1 MARIS
6 QYKALGTKMGGY
18 KATLSKVQSM
28 EYAKKH
34 ADWKAG
40 EQKALY
46 GEIGKTVS
54 NIIGIAQE
62 RKRLKDLEPL
72 PTPDRPEV
80 KLDQQSP
87 EALEDLGGVRSE
99 SEIDFGMGSDA
110 VGKIDSEAMQ
120 IRGPAF
126 DKLGIDIPPKPTPM
140 DFTGAKVGRGAT
152 DSMRLSPDTTAGALP
167 MTGLPFAENNMRGF
181 TGGQTQDTQTGYPI
195 WSEDSV
201 GAGDATYPTKEE
213 VAGIHPVQKRGALTS
228 LGNVPSYFATEA
240 ETQAFQNE
248 INQNIQSNLPVE
260 KTDYPTEAELSL
272 VHPAPGRGYDPD
284 RVGNQPNVQ
293 PGTPDSPRPD
303 WMKERLDTPPE
314 GARPNPTM
322 ERETASMIT
331 DDFVIDALN
340 PEEPSLMGSARD
352 YNIEKAIGAV
362 SGDKDSVKRAFAM
375 ESSSGMDPKAKG
387 NPFQIKSDSARA
399 EFESKYGKNYS
410 IENSAK
416 FYEEVT
422 KKNVGAVKGR
432 EGSSFENYKFKTGRL
447 SRQYPGGANI
457 FEGASEAIG
466 GGKDVQGF
474 VEYMTW
480 QQGRTGA
487 LDIITTTM
495 GEGGKLNKTS
505 KAYMLNNISESQK
518 LELKDL
524 SDKEFAQKWLRI
536 QHEKWESK

>member
-1 MARIS
+1 
-6 QYKALGTKMGGY
+6 
-18 KATLSKVQSM
+18 
-28 EYAKKH
+28 
-34 ADWKAG
+34 
-40 EQKALY
+40 
-46 GEIGKTVS
+46 
-54 NIIGIAQE
+54 
-62 RKRLKDLEPL
+62 
-72 PTPDRPEV
+72 
-80 KLDQQSP
+80 
-87 EALEDLGGVRSE
+87 
-99 SEIDFGMGSDA
+99 
-110 VGKIDSEAMQ
+110 
-120 IRGPAF
+120 
-126 DKLGIDIPPKPTPM
+126 
-140 DFTGAKVGRGAT
+140 
-152 DSMRLSPDTTAGALP
+152 
-167 MTGLPFAENNMRGF
+167 
-181 TGGQTQDTQTGYPI
+181 
-195 WSEDSV
+195 
-201 GAGDATYPTKEE
+201 
-213 VAGIHPVQKRGALTS
+213 
-228 LGNVPSYFATEA
+228 
-240 ETQAFQNE
+240 
-248 INQNIQSNLPVE
+248 
-260 KTDYPTEAELSL
+260 
-272 VHPAPGRGYDPD
+272 
-284 RVGNQPNVQ
+284 
-293 PGTPDSPRPD
+293 
-303 WMKERLDTPPE
+303 MKERLDTPPE